1 MVILDASA
9 GCALA
14 LNWPEGEKF
23 RRLMYA
29 GERAIAPQ
37 LYVAEIVHV
46 FQKLVRGG
54 RMRTDEMR
62 RDLER
67 ALGLVDELVPMEKLF
82 QEALSES
89 VRLNHSSYDMFYF
102 VLARRTAGTLFTM
115 DQRLIKLALQNGL
128 NCVYEDTSV
137 KDDPWTIRLETVEGP
152 GRAYTR
158 EELLGRG

>member
-1 MVILDASA
+1 
-9 GCALA
+9 
-14 LNWPEGEKF
+14 
-23 RRLMYA
+23 
-29 GERAIAPQ
+29 
-37 LYVAEIVHV
+37 
-46 FQKLVRGG
+46 
-54 RMRTDEMR
+54 MRTDEMC

-102 VLARRTAGTLFTM
+102 VLARRTAGTLFTL
-115 DQRLIKLALQNGL
+115 DQRLVRLALQNGL
-128 NCVYEDTSV
+128 NCVYEDMS
-137 KDDPWTIRLETVEGP
+137 DEGDPWTIRLETEEGP

>member
-1 MVILDASA
+1 
-9 GCALA
+9 
-14 LNWPEGEKF
+14 
-23 RRLMYA
+23 
-29 GERAIAPQ
+29 
-37 LYVAEIVHV
+37 
-46 FQKLVRGG
+46 
-54 RMRTDEMR
+54 MRTDEMR

-137 KDDPWTIRLETVEGP
+137 KDDPWTTRLETMEGP

>member
-1 MVILDASA
+1 
-9 GCALA
+9 
-14 LNWPEGEKF
+14 
-23 RRLMYA
+23 
-29 GERAIAPQ
+29 
-37 LYVAEIVHV
+37 
-46 FQKLVRGG
+46 
-54 RMRTDEMR
+54 MRTDEMR

-128 NCVYEDTSV
+128 SCVHEDTSV
-137 KDDPWTIRLETVEGP
+137 KDDPWTTRLETMEGP